1 MIMQTYRID
10 RFATLD
16 GLALHE
22 RPTLLAGPHEV
33 VVRVHARSLNY
44 RDLLILHQRYPV
56 AAAAG
61 IVPVSDGAGE
71 VAAVG
76 DGVTRFVVGD
86 PVAGSYFPRWQDG
99 PFTLALASEQF
110 GCTRDGMLA
119 DAVVASEEAFVKIR
133 DHLSYDEAATLPC
146 AGVTA
151 WAALTAGGA
160 VLTSDTVL
168 TIGTG
173 GVALFALQLA
183 KLAGARVVA
192 VTSTAEKAELL
203 RGHGADVAI
212 SSAEHSDWELAVQA
226 ATDGRGVDHVVET
239 GGLDTLPRSLASCAA
254 GADLALVAALGTG
267 TLDARALSAPVTI
280 RRLYVGS
287 RTQFE
292 TLNRVIAHHGLHPV
306 IGDVF
311 PFAKAREA
319 YAHLEAKRHVG
330 KVVISG

>member
-1 MIMQTYRID
+1 MQAYRLD
-10 RFATLD
+10 RFTTLE
-16 GLALHE
+16 GLVLGE
-22 RPTLLAGPHEV
+22 QPTLLAGPHEV

-44 RDLLILHQRYPV
+44 RDLMILHQRYPLP
-56 AAAAG
+56 AAAG

-71 VAAVG
+71 VTAVG
-76 DGVTRFVVGD
+76 EGVTRFVVGD
-86 PVAGSYFPRWQDG
+86 RVAGTYFPRWRNG
-99 PFTLALASEQF
+99 PFALELAADQF

-119 DAVVASEEAFVKIR
+119 ETVVASEEAFVKVPA
-133 DHLSYDEAATLPC
+133 HLSFDEAATLPC

-151 WAALTAGGA
+151 WAGLTAGGP
-160 VLTSDTVL
+160 VLASDTVL

-173 GVALFALQLA
+173 GVALFTLQFA
-183 KLAGARVVA
+183 KLSGARVIA

-203 RGHGADVAI
+203 RRHGADVAI
-212 SSAEHSDWELAVQA
+212 SSAEHADWEVAVRA

-254 GADLALVAALGTG
+254 GADIALLAGLGAG
-267 TLDARALSAPVTI
+267 ALDARALGAPVTI

-292 TLNRVIAHHGLHPV
+292 TMNRAIGHHQLHPV
-306 IGDVF
+306 IGRSF
-311 PFAKAREA
+311 PFAEAKEA